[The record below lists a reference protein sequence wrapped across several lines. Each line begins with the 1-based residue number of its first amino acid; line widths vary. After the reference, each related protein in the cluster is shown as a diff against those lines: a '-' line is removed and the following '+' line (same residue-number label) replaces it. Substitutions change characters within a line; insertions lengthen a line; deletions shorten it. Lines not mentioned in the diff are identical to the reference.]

1 MRRTA
6 LALLVGGVSGVT
18 ALLPAAA
25 PAAPS
30 FVPQVSDPALQPV
43 WYDRWG
49 RWHPPYYGYYYPYG
63 PPRFY
68 AYGPPP
74 PYPYP
79 YRYWR
84 YRRGEC
90 WRWGRC

>member
-1 MRRTA
+1 MRRTLLTL
-6 LALLVGGVSGVT
+6 LAGGAASLTSLV
-18 ALLPAAA
+18 PIEA
-25 PAAPS
+25 PAAPA

-74 PYPYP
+74 PYPYG
-79 YRYWR
+79 YWR
-84 YRRGEC
+84 YRRSEC